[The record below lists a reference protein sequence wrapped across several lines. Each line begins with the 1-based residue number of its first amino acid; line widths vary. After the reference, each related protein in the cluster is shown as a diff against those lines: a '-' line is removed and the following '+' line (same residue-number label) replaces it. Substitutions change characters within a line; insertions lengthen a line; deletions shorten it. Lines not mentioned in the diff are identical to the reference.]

1 MIAIWILV
9 GGLFS
14 GFLLIVFRG
23 APYVPTRARDIETLF
38 EMQSF
43 GKGDVLVDL
52 GSGDGR
58 IQIAAAKRGVRSVGY
73 ELNPFLALLGYLRT
87 RSYRSLTSTRLADFW
102 LTPLPPDAKVV
113 FVFLAG
119 PFMKKLDRRLTDE
132 AKRLGR
138 DIILISYG
146 IQIPSK
152 QPETKK
158 GGYVRYV
165 YKA

>member
-1 MIAIWILV
+1 MIAIWILL
-9 GGLFS
+9 GGLFG

-43 GKGDVLVDL
+43 AKRDVLVDL

-58 IQIAAAKRGVRSVGY
+58 IQIAAAKRGIHSVGY

-87 RSYRSLTSTRLADFW
+87 RPCRSLTSTRLADFW
-102 LTPLPPDAKVV
+102 LTPLPQRTTVV

-119 PFMKKLDRRLTDE
+119 PFMKKLDRRLTRE
-132 AKRLGR
+132 AKRLGH
-138 DIILISYG
+138 DIVLISYG
-146 IQIPSK
+146 IEILGK
-152 QPETKK
+152 QPETLK
-158 GGYVRYV
+158 GGYVRYR